1 MNRLIFLLSI
11 SSFFQVFAQET
22 TAVEIEIFNKIN
34 SYREEIGKSKLTY
47 VTSKVESCRSHSRNM
62 GITNY
67 LEHVK
72 SLSQVG
78 ANAEIIQMNY
88 TDGRTNEEI
97 AIDVLEIFI
106 DSQAHKKII
115 EGGYTQISV
124 GIFITADEDLW
135 VTIRFT

>member
-1 MNRLIFLLSI
+1 MKMLFSLLSI
-11 SSFFQVFAQET
+11 MSFFNSFAHDT
-22 TAVEIEIFNKIN
+22 TAVEKEIFNKIN
-34 SYREEIGKSKLTY
+34 SYRSTIGKSKFTY
-47 VTSKVESCRSHSRNM
+47 VSSKVESCRSHSRLM
-62 GITNY
+62 GFNNK

-115 EGGYTQISV
+115 EGDYSQISV
-124 GIFITADEDLW
+124 GIFITKDEDLW
-135 VTIRFT
+135 VTIRFN

>member
-1 MNRLIFLLSI
+1 MKFILITLYLICCSYLFSQNKTAI
-11 SSFFQVFAQET
+11 ET
-22 TAVEIEIFNKIN
+22 EIFNEIN
-34 SYREEIGKSKLTY
+34 SYREEIGKSKFIY
-47 VTSKVESCRSHSRNM
+47 VSNMVESCRAHSKYM
-62 GITNY
+62 GTNNL

-78 ANAEIIQMNY
+78 AKAEIIQMNY

-115 EGGYTQISV
+115 EGDYSQISV
-124 GIFITADEDLW
+124 GVFITDDEDLW

>member
-1 MNRLIFLLSI
+1 MKMLFSLLSI
-11 SSFFQVFAQET
+11 MCCFNSFAHDT
-22 TAVEIEIFNKIN
+22 TAVEKEIFNKIN
-34 SYREEIGKSKLTY
+34 NYRSTIGKSKLTY
-47 VTSKVESCRSHSRNM
+47 VTSKVESCRSHSRHM
-62 GITNY
+62 GINNN

-115 EGGYTQISV
+115 EGDYSQISV
-124 GIFITADEDLW
+124 GVFITDDEDLW